1 MIHLAVETST
11 EMTDMALLAENKV
24 LVRLSVF
31 RPGGASEIL
40 VQGLETLLGMAG
52 EKKES
57 ISLVSS
63 SAGPG
68 TYTSIRVGHLF
79 CKGLAYA
86 TGIPHLVVSPFLVLA
101 EQAFAHAGSGEEFLV
116 VLLDARRREVNA
128 CLFNPLRPSVPVSG
142 AGEAFS
148 GRAVSPGRVLDALP
162 SGKGRIVGPGV
173 VHLEEGIL
181 KKEGGRETPLL
192 IYDLPGAE
200 TMGRLAFRK
209 WRARPEEGGSESSL
223 LYGRDSVIA

>member
-11 EMTDMALLAENKV
+11 EVVDMSLLSEDKV

-40 VQGLETLLGMAG
+40 VQGLETLLAMAG

-57 ISLVSS
+57 IALVSS

-79 CKGLAYA
+79 CKGLAFA
-86 TGIPHLVVSPFLVLA
+86 TGCPHLVVSPFLVLA
-101 EQAFAHAGSGEEFLV
+101 EQAWASGGRGEEFLV

-128 CLFNPLRPSVPVSG
+128 CLFDPSKPAAPVSG
-142 AGEAFS
+142 TGETFS
-148 GRAVSPGRVLDALP
+148 GRAVPPERVLENLP
-162 SGKGRIVGPGV
+162 PGKGRIVGPGV
-173 VHLEEGIL
+173 VHLEKMDL
-181 KKEGGRETPLL
+181 GREHPLL
-192 IYDLPGAE
+192 IHDLPGAG
-200 TMGRLAFRK
+200 TMGRLAIRS
-209 WRARPEEGGSESSL
+209 WRAREEGDVPGSTL

>member
-1 MIHLAVETST
+1 LIHLAVETST
-11 EMTDMALLAENKV
+11 EMTDMALLSENKL
-24 LVRLSVF
+24 LVRLSIF

-40 VQGLETLLGMAG
+40 VPGLETLLGMAG

-57 ISLVSS
+57 IVLVSS

-86 TGIPHLVVSPFLVLA
+86 TRIPHLVVSPFLVVA
-101 EQAFAHAGSGEEFLV
+101 EQALAHAGRGEDYLV
-116 VLLDARRREVNA
+116 VLLDARRGEVNA
-128 CLFNPLRPSVPVSG
+128 CLFDPSRPLFPVPG
-142 AGEAFS
+142 AGEVFS
-148 GRAVSPGRVLDALP
+148 GRAVAPGRVLGALP

-173 VHLEEGIL
+173 VHLGDGSL
-181 KKEGGRETPLL
+181 QKDGGREPPLL
-192 IYDLPGAE
+192 VHDLPRAE
-200 TMGRLAFRK
+200 TMGRLAIRQ
-209 WRARPEEGGSESSL
+209 WRVRPQEGGSGSSL